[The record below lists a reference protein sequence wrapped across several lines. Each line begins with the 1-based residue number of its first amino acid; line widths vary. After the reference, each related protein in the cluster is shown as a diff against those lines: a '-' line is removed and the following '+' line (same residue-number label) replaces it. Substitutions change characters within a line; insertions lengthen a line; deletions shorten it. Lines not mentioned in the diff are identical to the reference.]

1 MTPAPHG
8 PGPSM
13 PRRTA
18 ILLVGRI
25 ISAGTTLVVLALV
38 GRLRGDVEL
47 GAVALGFAIG
57 SIAGALSDLGAIS
70 LLVREAARQPQRA
83 GQLLVGM
90 SLLRLVTLS
99 VAILVAAAV
108 ALAIGGGAAPT
119 ILLVASGIVVQS
131 FAELTRAV
139 FMARQRFV
147 VSAMHIVVENLA
159 WVGVVTALLALRPD
173 LPSAVIFGAGVAV
186 LVASA
191 LGGFVLVALIGRV
204 VMGLPSGEEVRR
216 LARLSPPFAAF
227 AVLGIAYTRVDT
239 VIVGMLIP
247 GGLAAAG
254 SYFAATR
261 VIASFEYVPEAASRG
276 AFPELARRFAHEPE
290 RVAPLLGQVG
300 RGLLLIGGAVPAV
313 LVSTGDRLLP
323 ALFATPPATGWV
335 LSALSIA
342 VPIRYLGYLYGVAL
356 TSADAQGKRVAAAAT
371 ALALVVVI
379 NLVAI
384 ATFGLVAPVAGA
396 IAAALA
402 IGSLYALFV
411 HRQFG
416 SVGIDARAV
425 IGLTTASAVGALA
438 GLAVRAAAPEPLA
451 PLLAG
456 AAGLITYA
464 LVALVGPGRPMLRA
478 WQGSGFAG
486 G

>member
-1 MTPAPHG
+1 
-8 PGPSM
+8 M

-70 LLVREAARQPQRA
+70 LLVREAAREPGRA
-83 GQLLVGM
+83 GPLLIGM

-99 VAILVAAAV
+99 VAIMVAAVV
-108 ALAIGGGAAPT
+108 ALAIGGDAAPT
-119 ILLVASGIVVQS
+119 ILLVATGIAIQS

-139 FMARQRFV
+139 FMARQRFG
-147 VSAMHIVVENLA
+147 VSAAHIVVENLA
-159 WVGVVTALLALRPD
+159 WVGVVTGLLALRPD

-186 LVASA
+186 LVSSA
-191 LGGFVLVALIGRV
+191 LAGFALVALIGRV
-204 VMGLPSGEEVRR
+204 SMGLPTGTEFRR
-216 LARLSPPFAAF
+216 LAGQSPPFAAF

-239 VIVGMLIP
+239 VIVGLLIP

-261 VIASFEYVPEAASRG
+261 LIASFEYVPEAAARG
-276 AFPELARRFAHEPE
+276 AFPELARRFVHEPE

-323 ALFATPPATGWV
+323 ALFDTPPETGWV
-335 LSALSIA
+335 LAALSLA

-371 ALALVVVI
+371 ALALVIGI
-379 NLVAI
+379 NLLAI
-384 ATFGLVAPVAGA
+384 PAFGLVATVGGA

-402 IGSLYALFV
+402 VGALYALFV
-411 HRQFG
+411 RRQFG
-416 SVGIDARAV
+416 SVGMDPTAM
-425 IGLTTASAVGALA
+425 IGLAAASTIGALA
-438 GLAVRAAAPEPLA
+438 GLAVRAAAPEPWA

-456 AAGLITYA
+456 ATGLVAYG
-464 LVALVGPGRPMLRA
+464 LVALIGPGRPMLGA
-478 WQGSGFAG
+478 WQRSRLAG